1 MAILRVKITAIT
13 GTQPATSWRCHWE
26 AGKKIQIKLQI
37 QLPGPKDWE
46 RLERAAVKQK
56 LLVWPGLAQESSLSS
71 AKGMS
76 DGEVHMDLASGK
88 KACPPAYRAAP
99 GTGRARPTPGL
110 KLRPC
115 GTVVGG

>member
-1 MAILRVKITAIT
+1 MKITAIT

-71 AKGMS
+71 AEGMS

-88 KACPPAYRAAP
+88 KALSQP
-99 GTGRARPTPGL
+99 TGQLLALGEQGQPRD
-110 KLRPC
+110 
-115 GTVVGG
+115 